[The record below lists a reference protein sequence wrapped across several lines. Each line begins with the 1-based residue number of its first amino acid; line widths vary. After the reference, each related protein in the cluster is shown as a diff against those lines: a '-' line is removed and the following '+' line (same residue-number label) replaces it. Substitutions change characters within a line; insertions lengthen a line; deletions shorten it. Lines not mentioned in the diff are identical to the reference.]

1 MDIRLDIVGMT
12 CGHCTSTVEH
22 ALEKIP
28 GVSKV
33 IVDLDSAGASVTID
47 NALDTERKVAELC
60 AAVDDVG
67 FDASLSVPSPTNV
80 IILHVTG
87 MTCGHCTAT
96 VERALKAISGIADTV
111 VDLDSATAT
120 ITVGNPTD
128 LTEHPNLASAAVDAV
143 EAVGFDATVA
153 DPASQDK
160 ASSKTTQPLE
170 VAPSTDAKQQKPPT
184 TSSTSGARP
193 ADAPTLML
201 HVATM
206 HCRSCERWVTDAV
219 SAVPGVSDVAVNLA
233 ESSVEMAVA
242 ARETQT
248 VADALATAGY
258 TATLWADYLREGAS
272 SGNALTS
279 SSDDANGNSSSSRAS
294 GAESASP
301 ERERAVVLAVGGMTC
316 AACASRVETALAK
329 VPGVADAM
337 VNFLTGRVVVR
348 LALPSSQP
356 SATPPSPSRA
366 SSPRLSS
373 PTSAASSPLSPSTT
387 WRTSAM
393 ESGLLEPISPEA
405 GAPSKSYQSIVADP
419 SPITPLPTATELAD
433 VVVDVGY
440 TAVAVSGGGGS
451 GAGGAG
457 GAGGGDGSSSATSCA
472 LEVQDLVCDACPA
485 RVVKA
490 LQAMYGTTSCT
501 IDLLGKGS
509 APSSSSS
516 SSSHGSSGVSGEWR
530 EAGRAVVHLI
540 WDSEVPHCG
549 ARSAIAILAVLGYP
563 ASLAEAA
570 PDGMCVCVTAG

>member
-1 MDIRLDIVGMT
+1 
-12 CGHCTSTVEH
+12 
-22 ALEKIP
+22 
-28 GVSKV
+28 
-33 IVDLDSAGASVTID
+33 
-47 NALDTERKVAELC
+47 
-60 AAVDDVG
+60 
-67 FDASLSVPSPTNV
+67 
-80 IILHVTG
+80 
-87 MTCGHCTAT
+87 
-96 VERALKAISGIADTV
+96 
-111 VDLDSATAT
+111 
-120 ITVGNPTD
+120 
-128 LTEHPNLASAAVDAV
+128 
-143 EAVGFDATVA
+143 
-153 DPASQDK
+153 
-160 ASSKTTQPLE
+160 
-170 VAPSTDAKQQKPPT
+170 
-184 TSSTSGARP
+184 
-193 ADAPTLML
+193 
-201 HVATM
+201 
-206 HCRSCERWVTDAV
+206 
-219 SAVPGVSDVAVNLA
+219 
-233 ESSVEMAVA
+233 
-242 ARETQT
+242 
-248 VADALATAGY
+248 
-258 TATLWADYLREGAS
+258 
-272 SGNALTS
+272 
-279 SSDDANGNSSSSRAS
+279 
-294 GAESASP
+294 
-301 ERERAVVLAVGGMTC
+301 
-316 AACASRVETALAK
+316 
-329 VPGVADAM
+329 
-337 VNFLTGRVVVR
+337 
-348 LALPSSQP
+348 
-356 SATPPSPSRA
+356 
-366 SSPRLSS
+366 
-373 PTSAASSPLSPSTT
+373 
-387 WRTSAM
+387 M